1 MENVLDSVFSFS
13 SPSSDFRQENDSLP
27 PPSKK
32 WGMEQEE
39 GGEGLGETDKHKEEE
54 EKYKTFATKKK
65 EKIKM

>member
-1 MENVLDSVFSFS
+1 MSWILFFSFS

-39 GGEGLGETDKHKEEE
+39 GGEGLGETDKHKDEEDP
-54 EKYKTFATKKK
+54 KRYKTFATK
-65 EKIKM
+65 